1 MARPHVEFVQ
11 SQSVDW
17 VDCGDGTA
25 IKPLNIDPVHGDGTW
40 LRQYQAGS
48 GISPLLRPETSVE
61 FYVLDGALD
70 LNGNSLKAHAYGYL
84 PAGTP
89 PSAWKSA
96 AGALVLEIRE
106 ERPVPPTESD
116 PAILLDTTN
125 LPWDIST
132 YDPQL
137 RHMHNA
143 RKVLRL
149 GPGDSG
155 RTFLLAGLPHGFPDT
170 PDLPLEKHPHA
181 EEMFLIHG
189 EMKSPQGVMRDGA
202 YFYRPPGI
210 WHGLHVSE
218 FGFLMLMRSPGANRI
233 STQWSQQKYPIQ
245 YSPAFR
251 PILPEDVPTAWA
263 RPHNDRIRY

>member
-1 MARPHVEFVQ
+1 MARPHIEFVQ
-11 SQSVDW
+11 SQSVEW
-17 VDCGDGTA
+17 VDGGDGTM
-25 IKPLNIDPVHGDGTW
+25 IKPLNIDPVNGDGTW
-40 LRQYQAGS
+40 LRRYPAGIGS
-48 GISPLLRPETSVE
+48 FPALRRGTSLE
-61 FYVLDGALD
+61 FYVLDGLLV
-70 LNGNSLKAHAYGYL
+70 LNGAHLKAHAYGYQ
-84 PAGTP
+84 PAGTTAP
-89 PSAWKSA
+89 AWESDS
-96 AGALVLEIRE
+96 GALLLEIRE
-106 ERPVPPTESD
+106 ERPVPPTEPD
-116 PAILLDTTN
+116 PAILVDTIA
-125 LPWDIST
+125 LPWDVST

-155 RTFLLAGLPHGFPDT
+155 RTFLLAGLPHGFPAT

-218 FGFLMLMRSPGANRI
+218 FGFLMLMRSPGANQI
-233 STQWSQQKYPIQ
+233 STQWSAQRHPIQ
-245 YSPAFR
+245 YSPPFR
-251 PILPEDVPTAWA
+251 PVLPEGAPETWA
-263 RPHNDRIRY
+263 TPHVDRIKY

>member
-11 SQSVDW
+11 SQSVEWQDA
-17 VDCGDGTA
+17 GDGTA
-25 IKPLNIDPVHGDGTW
+25 VKRLNIDPDNGDGTV
-40 LRQYQAGS
+40 LRRYPAGS
-48 GISPLLRPETSVE
+48 GRAPQPRAGLSLE
-61 FYVLDGALD
+61 FYVLDGEIAIDGRVL
-70 LNGNSLKAHAYGYL
+70 GAHAYGYR

-89 PSAWKSA
+89 ALTWQTS
-96 AGALVLEIRE
+96 AGALVLEIGE
-106 ERPVPPTESD
+106 ARPVPAGQDD
-116 PAILLDTTN
+116 PAILLDCLA
-125 LPWDIST
+125 LPWDVST

-155 RTFLLAGLPHGFPDT
+155 RTFLLAGLPHGFPST
-170 PDLPLEKHPHA
+170 PDLPLERHPHG
-181 EEMFLIHG
+181 EEMFLIQG

-218 FGFLMLMRSPGANRI
+218 FGFLMLMRSPGANKI
-233 STQWSQQKYPIQ
+233 STQWSEARHPVQ
-245 YSPAFR
+245 YRPAFD
-251 PILPEDVPTAWA
+251 PVLPEGAPAAWGRPHAA
-263 RPHNDRIRY
+263 RPTY

>member
-17 VDCGDGTA
+17 VDGGDGTA
-25 IKPLNIDPVHGDGTW
+25 IKPLNIDPVNGDGTW
-40 LRQYQAGS
+40 LRRYPAGF
-48 GISPLLRPETSVE
+48 GTPLAARPGTSLE
-61 FYVLDGALD
+61 FYILDGTVRLD
-70 LNGNSLKAHAYGYL
+70 GINLGPHAYGYQ
-84 PAGTP
+84 PVGTS
-89 PSAWKSA
+89 PSVWESVE
-96 AGALVLEIRE
+96 GALVLEIRE
-106 ERPVPPTESD
+106 ERPVSPTEPD
-116 PAILLDTTN
+116 PTILLDATA
-125 LPWDIST
+125 LPWDVST

-155 RTFLLAGLPHGFPDT
+155 RTFLLAGLPHGFPAT

-233 STQWSQQKYPIQ
+233 STEWSQHRHPVQ
-245 YSPAFR
+245 YSPTFR
-251 PILPEDVPTAWA
+251 PILPEGAPEAWGTF
-263 RPHNDRIRY
+263 RNNRISY